1 MFLSPTSSS
10 HQSKIDI
17 KVRKLQKSIILFF
30 FNIFQIEREGDTAT
44 GEGQNYQ
51 VGKEHFFKVDIEKA
65 FETKTDLNLESKS
78 SNLVGKEI
86 FVNPKDAAKYRFLY
100 GNTEQEKQ
108 NGTKESS
115 GFNEIKVKIDK
126 NYEDTSVLNSNN
138 VPLLDVVVDK
148 LDKKFTDPTPNEG
161 LILCHDLNDLM
172 PENSPILYEDEKTK
186 PNLNSHMVS
195 L

>member
-17 KVRKLQKSIILFF
+17 KVRKLQKSIILLF

-126 NYEDTSVLNSNN
+126 NYEETSVLNSNN
-138 VPLLDVVVDK
+138 VPLLDVVVEK
-148 LDKKFTDPTPNEG
+148 LGKKYADPTQNDG
-161 LILCHDLNDLM
+161 LTLCHGNDLM

>member
-1 MFLSPTSSS
+1 M
-10 HQSKIDI
+10 
-17 KVRKLQKSIILFF
+17 
-30 FNIFQIEREGDTAT
+30 
-44 GEGQNYQ
+44 
-51 VGKEHFFKVDIEKA
+51 
-65 FETKTDLNLESKS
+65 NLESKS

-126 NYEDTSVLNSNN
+126 NYEETSVLNSNN

-148 LDKKFTDPTPNEG
+148 LDKKYADPTPNEG
-161 LILCHDLNDLM
+161 LILCHGNDLM

-186 PNLNSHMVS
+186 PNLNLHMVS